1 MTAESKAP
9 PFAGTADNFIPA
21 GALDSPSRKSWLQ
34 IQKDRRTQDLRN
46 VMRQARILS
55 LALRHPRVPWYAKLV
70 AGCAL
75 GYLVS
80 PIQLIPT
87 FIPVVGQLDDIL
99 VLFAGMK
106 LLRKLTPENV
116 LAECEAQAGSPIL
129 LQPKRIASEPSPP
142 VEEQSGIPAA

>member
-1 MTAESKAP
+1 MSEQLDRTP
-9 PFAGTADNFIPA
+9 
-21 GALDSPSRKSWLQ
+21 GALDLPSGKSWLQ
-34 IQKDRRTQDLRN
+34 VQTERRKQDLRN

-70 AGCAL
+70 AGSAL

-106 LLRKLTPENV
+106 LLRKLTPEDV
-116 LAECEAQAGSPIL
+116 LAECEAQAGSPIF
-129 LQPKRIASEPSPP
+129 LQPKGIACETGPP
-142 VEEQSGIPAA
+142 VEEQSSIPAA